1 MNLGNGDVTRHWELR
16 GIKQGAAVEN
26 SHWQGCIACPP
37 NSQSPPIQSGIWPML
52 EKRGHEDHLMI
63 LIDQRAGYLDFGV
76 ALNRICRI
84 WRYEIQNKIVGQ
96 RRNRSS
102 YTTIRRSRVC
112 PRQANSGC
120 DSSRIYLLSPAQ
132 VAITIGQDQ
141 SSPVYRSR
149 RAQ

>member
-1 MNLGNGDVTRHWELR
+1 MNLGNGDLTSHWELR
-16 GIKQGAAVEN
+16 GIK
-26 SHWQGCIACPP
+26 WQRCNREFSLAELHSLPP
-37 NSQSPPIQSGIWPML
+37 DSQSQPIQGGIWPML
-52 EKRGHEDHLMI
+52 KKHGHEHHLMI

-84 WRYEIQNKIVGQ
+84 LRYEIQNKIVGQ
-96 RRNRSS
+96 RRNRSR

-112 PRQANSGC
+112 PRQANSRC

-141 SSPVYRSR
+141 SSPVYRS
-149 RAQ
+149 